1 MLMQNLR
8 NKDSKTWTAEATK
21 LEQQRQKYRFIGKNI
36 TVQKQQQAKD
46 ELIEPLMETQAMI
59 LESISKQHQT
69 EKSNETSKMFL
80 SVSHTLQATKKQTI
94 PVYPTRRNNQ
104 SKWIWDTG

>member
-1 MLMQNLR
+1 
-8 NKDSKTWTAEATK
+8 
-21 LEQQRQKYRFIGKNI
+21 
-36 TVQKQQQAKD
+36 
-46 ELIEPLMETQAMI
+46 MI

-80 SVSHTLQATKKQTI
+80 SVSHTLKATKKQTI